1 MKYIFIFLINLFF
14 QNFLIVAQNK
24 LIISGQTNSFPNG
37 TLITISTFYPI
48 NTFFTYPAI
57 KDSAVINEG
66 KFNLSILNSE
76 TELYKL
82 TVKKPIGKEIY
93 STLFLEPTSTK
104 IFFKDSLLN
113 DVSVTHNNAAEDYFS
128 FSAEIQKVSYP
139 DIYFTLFK
147 RYDSIR
153 NTNPDLAKEILF
165 SIDSVSVIINNSRT
179 RVANKWM
186 ELHSKSAF
194 NSYIIYNYLSTNF
207 KEGSLSGKF
216 NHLTVEAKQNSWG
229 KELEYIIKNVTVGAK
244 PPSFIQSDTSGRMV
258 SLKSFTGKGKY
269 ILIDFWASWCGPCR
283 DQNPLLRKIYNDFKD
298 KNFQIIGIS
307 LDKSKEQWM
316 DAIEKDSLPW
326 INISDLKYW
335 KNEIAKAYYI
345 RSIPSQFLLDP
356 DGRIIARDFSLK
368 ELRVL
373 LNDLFINQNEKL

>member
-1 MKYIFIFLINLFF
+1 MKYTFIFLINLFF
-14 QNFLIVAQNK
+14 QNFFIVAQNK
-24 LIISGQTNSFPNG
+24 LIISGQTKSFPDG
-37 TLITISTFYPI
+37 TVITISTFYPI
-48 NTFFTYPAI
+48 NTFYTYPTI

-66 KFNLSILNSE
+66 KFILSILNSE

-93 STLFLEPTSTK
+93 STLFLEPTYTE

-113 DVSVTHNNAAEDYFS
+113 DISVTHNNAAEDYFS

-139 DIYFTLFK
+139 DYYFTLFN

-153 NTNPDLAKEILF
+153 NTNPELAKEILF
-165 SIDSVSVIINNSRT
+165 SIDSITVIINKSSAC
-179 RVANKWM
+179 VAKKWM

-194 NSYIIYNYLSTNF
+194 NSYIIYNYLYKTF
-207 KEGSLSGKF
+207 KEESLSPKF

-229 KELEYIIKNVTVGAK
+229 KELGYIVKNVTIGDK
-244 PPSFIQSDTSGRMV
+244 PPSFTQSDTSGRMI

-283 DQNPLLRKIYNDFKD
+283 DKNPFLRKIYNDFRD

-316 DAIEKDSLPW
+316 DAIQKDSLPW

-335 KNEIAKAYYI
+335 KNEAAKAYYV

-356 DGRIIARDFSLK
+356 EGRIIGRDFSLE
-368 ELRVL
+368 ELRVTL
-373 LNDLFINQNEKL
+373 MICL